1 MITDDIG
8 IGYYTLLYNI
18 ELNLL
23 SILKLITFP
32 TSHFFTIVANKIRV
46 VCTTIFLKASNIFI
60 HFFSKI
66 QIQIPPRFE
75 KWIFPSYPPWTLII
89 FYLFFPKQVDNSF
102 RLHPMT
108 LCNRSKFKF
117 RHVSRKILRPSY
129 PPWTLIAEFY
139 LFFPKQVDNSFREK
153 WILHPSYPPWTLIT
167 EFYLFFPKQVDNSF
181 RLHPMTL
188 CFRSY
193 PLNSNCDHPPWTKTP
208 MLLACLKNVCKRH
221 VQQSFSN
228 ACLYRISPISP
239 RIYLTALLRPIKTD
253 LQSRNRDST

>member
-32 TSHFFTIVANKIRV
+32 SHFFTIVANKIRV

-75 KWIFPSYPPWTLII
+75 KWIFPSYPPWTLI
-89 FYLFFPKQVDNSF
+89 
-102 RLHPMT
+102 T
-108 LCNRSKFKF
+108 
-117 RHVSRKILRPSY
+117 
-129 PPWTLIAEFY
+129 
-139 LFFPKQVDNSFREK
+139 
-153 WILHPSYPPWTLIT
+153 
-167 EFYLFFPKQVDNSF
+167 FYLFFPKQVDNSF

-253 LQSRNRDST
+253 LQSRNRDSTQKEKGGGGEGRKEGKEKKGTKEIRNGVTRWQAERKKIDGERLTEKRRKKKLVQRIR

>member
-102 RLHPMT
+102 R
-108 LCNRSKFKF
+108 
-117 RHVSRKILRPSY
+117 
-129 PPWTLIAEFY
+129 
-139 LFFPKQVDNSFREK
+139 EK

-188 CFRSY
+188 CNRFY
-193 PLNSNCDHPPWTKTP
+193 PLN
-208 MLLACLKNVCKRH
+208 
-221 VQQSFSN
+221 
-228 ACLYRISPISP
+228 
-239 RIYLTALLRPIKTD
+239 
-253 LQSRNRDST
+253 

>member
-153 WILHPSYPPWTLIT
+153 WILRPSYSPWTLIAEFYLFFPKQVDNSFREKWILHPSYPPWTLIT

-188 CFRSY
+188 CNRFY
-193 PLNSNCDHPPWTKTP
+193 PLN
-208 MLLACLKNVCKRH
+208 
-221 VQQSFSN
+221 
-228 ACLYRISPISP
+228 
-239 RIYLTALLRPIKTD
+239 
-253 LQSRNRDST
+253 